1 MEINEFISSGIIE
14 VYCLGIATE
23 MEKEQVEKFASENNA
38 VRDEILIVREALEL
52 YVTALQTS
60 PPATLKN
67 KIMAAI
73 LNSEKPEQPL
83 DFPPRLT
90 EHSTVEEWMNYI
102 TGNHITPP
110 KEYASLYLLDL
121 PGDKRQST
129 YIVWARH
136 GAVVEES
143 HRDEDEYLLMLEGNC
158 SIAIDGK
165 ILYYHQGDLVF
176 IPKESFHR
184 AEVLSE
190 EPMVVIGQRIAA

>member
-14 VYCLGIATE
+14 MYCLGIATE
-23 MEKEQVEKFASENNA
+23 VEREQVEKFAKENNA

-52 YVTALQTS
+52 YAIAGHAS

-73 LNSEKPEQPL
+73 MNSEKQEQPL

-90 EHSTVEEWMNYI
+90 RHSTVSEWKNYI
-102 TGNHITPP
+102 SNNHLAPP
-110 KEYASLYLLDL
+110 KEYEELYLLDL
-121 PGDKRQST
+121 PGDKKQAT
-129 YIVWARH
+129 YIVWARK

-143 HRDEDEYLLMLEGNC
+143 HSEEDEYLLMLEGNC
-158 SIAIDGK
+158 SIVIDGK
-165 ILYYHQGDLVF
+165 MGYYHEGDLVF
-176 IPKESFHR
+176 IPKNSVHR

-190 EPMVVIGQRIAA
+190 KPMLVIGQRIAA